1 MDPDQNL
8 DSDADPD
15 QIFTGKMDPDP
26 NLNPGHEHISKLTEK
41 NLKSCF
47 LFFYLLIFMLKL
59 DKPS

>member
-47 LFFYLLIFMLKL
+47 LFFICLFLC
-59 DKPS
+59 

>member
-26 NLNPGHEHISKLTEK
+26 NLNRGHEHISKFNDLLTEK
-41 NLKSCF
+41 NLKSFFSFFICLF
-47 LFFYLLIFMLKL
+47 LC
-59 DKPS
+59 

>member
-26 NLNPGHEHISKLTEK
+26 NLNPGHEHISKFNDLLTEK
-41 NLKSCF
+41 NLKSFF
-47 LFFYLLIFMLKL
+47 LFLFAYFYAKT
-59 DKPS
+59 